1 MNNTFMLFTV
11 LYQIIYVCS
20 LFTLCM
26 HIVAFMMYYVH
37 VVSSIYS
44 FRAYDKNDATVKWK
58 TGNHAQGYWS
68 LY

>member
-1 MNNTFMLFTV
+1 MNNTFMFFAV

-37 VVSSIYS
+37 VVSSTYS
-44 FRAYDKNDATVKWK
+44 FRAYDKNDATVK
-58 TGNHAQGYWS
+58 
-68 LY
+68 